1 LIPFDSRRSL
11 RAGPLDARRSLRAR
25 ASAATLIV
33 MLVALTG
40 LPSAQAPPRPAFR
53 TDVALV
59 VVDVVVRDKSGAAVR
74 GLTANDFEIR
84 EDNKPQQIVSFDV
97 EEVATTAPSAAPVPE
112 LLEVGKR
119 STDGRLENTPTNEL
133 RREDLAGRRLIVLLF
148 DLSSMQPEE
157 LERAGRAA
165 VDYVDRQMADADLVA
180 IATIDTTLNVVSD
193 FSGDRQQVKAAL
205 SQIASIDAVA
215 FETPAAETAAT
226 DETAAATGDATTA
239 DTGEYDLFNNDA
251 RLRAIRSLSEALAP
265 IEQKKS
271 ILYFSGG
278 MTRSGGDNQVELR
291 AATSAAVRA
300 NVSLYPVDTR
310 GLQAVVPGGDASRAS
325 ARGVAAFSGR
335 GVNQQFENLF
345 ASQDTL
351 QTLAADTGGR
361 AFVDSND
368 FGAAFTQVQRDT
380 SSYYLIG
387 YSSTNTVKDG
397 RFRRISVR
405 MKRSDLRVEA
415 RAGYYADRDFAH
427 TGRQDRER
435 QLEEQIAAPVSATD
449 LPVVVSSG
457 WFRLAADRYYVPV
470 SVAVSGPPLGDAPQ
484 KGTLDVLGVIRDE
497 QGRPVGRMRETL
509 DIAADGSGGGSRQVL
524 YQSGL
529 TLPPG
534 RFSVKVVVRENA
546 GGSMGS
552 FEAGVF
558 VPDLRQAP
566 VKVSSVTLS
575 TLVRP
580 VANRTRSESPLV
592 RQGVE
597 LLPSLSHVVDRDGKM
612 YFYYEVYDPAAAA
625 GKPSLKTSLSFYRGT
640 VKVFETPLVDRSE
653 LDAADRRA
661 ALFQFEV
668 PASEFKPGL
677 YTCQV
682 NIIDDVAGTFAFP
695 RVAIYVR

>member
-1 LIPFDSRRSL
+1 MRPHS
-11 RAGPLDARRSLRAR
+11 PPSLRAR
-25 ASAATLIV
+25 A
-33 MLVALTG
+33 LVAVTLSVLVAFTG
-40 LPSAQAPPRPAFR
+40 TPTAQKPAFR
-53 TDVALV
+53 TDVDLV
-59 VVDVVVRDKSGAAVR
+59 VVDVVVRDKAGAVVR
-74 GLTANDFEIR
+74 GLTASDFEIR
-84 EDNKPQQIVSFDV
+84 EDNRPQQIVSFDT
-97 EEVATTAPSAAPVPE
+97 EEVTATPPAATPIPQVLSAGANSAAPNAATPN
-112 LLEVGKR
+112 GA
-119 STDGRLENTPTNEL
+119 STTAGSEPI

-165 VDYVDRQMADADLVA
+165 AEYVDKQMVAADLVA
-180 IATIDTTLNVVSD
+180 VATVNTTLNVVSD
-193 FSGDRQQVKAAL
+193 FTGDREQVKAAL
-205 SQIASIDAVA
+205 AQFTSVNAVG
-215 FETPAAETAAT
+215 FDTPAAETAAT
-226 DETAAATGDATTA
+226 DENAAATGDAATA
-239 DTGEYDLFNNDA
+239 DTAEYDLFNNDA
-251 RLRAIRSLSEALAP
+251 RLRAIRSLSETLAP

-300 NVSLYPVDTR
+300 NVALYPVDTR

-335 GVNQQFENLF
+335 GVNQQFDRLF

-361 AFVDSND
+361 AFLDTND
-368 FGAAFTQVQRDT
+368 FGAAFAQVQRDT

-387 YSSTNTVKDG
+387 YSSTNAVKDG

-405 MKRSDLRVEA
+405 LKRSDLRVEA

-435 QLEEQIAAPVSATD
+435 QLEEQITAPVSATD

-457 WFRLAADRYYVPV
+457 WFRLATDRYYVPL
-470 SVAVSGPPLGDAPQ
+470 SVAVSGAPLQRAPQ

-509 DIAADGSGGGSRQVL
+509 DLGTEAASGSSSRQVL

-534 RFSVKVVVRENA
+534 RFAVKVVVRENA
-546 GGSMGS
+546 SGAMGS
-552 FEAGVF
+552 FETGVF
-558 VPDLRQAP
+558 VPDLKQAP
-566 VKVSSVTLS
+566 VRVSSVTLS

-580 VANRTRSESPLV
+580 VAGRRRSDSPLV
-592 RQGVE
+592 REGVE
-597 LLPSLSHVVDRDGKM
+597 LLPSLSHVVDRSGKM
-612 YFYYEVYDPAAAA
+612 YFYYEVYDPAAIN
-625 GKPSLKTSLSFYRGT
+625 GRPSLKTSLSFYRGT
-640 VKVFETPLVDRSE
+640 VKVFETPLVERSD
-653 LDAADRRA
+653 LDAADRHA

-668 PASEFKPGL
+668 PASSFQPGL

-682 NIIDDVAGTFAFP
+682 NIIDDVAGTFVFP
-695 RVAIYVR
+695 RLAVYVR

>member
-1 LIPFDSRRSL
+1 MK
-11 RAGPLDARRSLRAR
+11 
-25 ASAATLIV
+25 TLSVPVVV
-33 MLVALTG
+33 MLVLAAVVAA
-40 LPSAQAPPRPAFR
+40 AQAPADRAQQRPVFKS
-53 TDVALV
+53 DVDLV
-59 VVDVVVRDKSGAAVR
+59 VVDVVVRDRNGSIVR

-84 EDNKPQQIVSFDV
+84 EDNKPQQVVSFNV
-97 EEVATTAPSAAPVPE
+97 EEVTTTAPGAPAIPAV
-112 LLEVGKR
+112 LAVG
-119 STDGRLENTPTNEL
+119 SQQVTAGAPAPAPPQTPV

-157 LERAGRAA
+157 LERAGRSALE
-165 VDYVDRQMADADLVA
+165 YVDKQMAAADLVA
-180 IATIDTTLNVVSD
+180 IATINTTLNIVSD
-193 FSGDRQQVKAAL
+193 FTADREQVKTAL
-205 SQIASIDAVA
+205 AGFASVDAVG
-215 FETPAAETAAT
+215 FDTPAAETAAT
-226 DETAAATGDATTA
+226 DETAASTGDAATA

-251 RLRAIRSLSEALAP
+251 RLRAIRTLAEDLAP

-278 MTRSGGDNQVELR
+278 MTKSGGDNQVELR

-300 NVSLYPVDTR
+300 NVALYPVDTR
-310 GLQAVVPGGDASRAS
+310 GLQAVVPGGDASRPS
-325 ARGVAAFSGR
+325 ARGVGAFSGR
-335 GVNQQFENLF
+335 GVNQQFDQLF

-361 AFVDSND
+361 AFTDSND

-387 YSSTNTVKDG
+387 YSSTNTLRDG

-405 MKRSDLRVEA
+405 VKRNDLRVEA
-415 RAGYYADRDFAH
+415 RSGYYADRDFAH

-435 QLEEQIAAPVSATD
+435 QLEEQLTAPVSATD
-449 LPVVVSSG
+449 LPVVVSAG
-457 WFRLAADRYYVPV
+457 FFRLAADRYYIPL
-470 SVAVSGPPLGDAPQ
+470 SVAVSGGTLHEAPQ
-484 KGTLDVLGVIRDE
+484 KGTLDILGSIRDE
-497 QGRPVGRMRETL
+497 QGRPVGRMRETV
-509 DIAADGSGGGSRQVL
+509 DIAPDPSGKTSRQVL

-534 RFSVKVVVRENA
+534 RFAVKVVVRENA
-546 GGSMGS
+546 GGAMGS
-552 FEAGVF
+552 FETGVF
-558 VPDLRQAP
+558 VPDLRQAS

-580 VANRTRSESPLV
+580 VEGRRRSESPLV
-592 RQGVE
+592 REGVE

-612 YFYYEVYDPAAAA
+612 YFYYEVYDPA
-625 GKPSLKTSLSFYRGT
+625 GVNGRPSLKTSLSFYRGT
-640 VKVFETPLVDRSE
+640 VKVFETPLVERSD

-668 PASEFKPGL
+668 PASGFKPGL

-682 NIIDDVAGTFAFP
+682 NIVDDVAGTFTFP
-695 RVAIYVR
+695 RLAVYVR